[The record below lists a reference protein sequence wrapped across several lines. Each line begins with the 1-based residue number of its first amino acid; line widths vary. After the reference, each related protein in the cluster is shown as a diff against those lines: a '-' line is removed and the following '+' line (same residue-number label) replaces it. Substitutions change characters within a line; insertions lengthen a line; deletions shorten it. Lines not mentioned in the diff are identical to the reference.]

1 MTEVLAANVVRQ
13 PISPVASAPT
23 ILAVIYGEP
32 MTELPQDLF
41 IPPDALKVLLDS
53 FTGPLDLLCYLIR
66 RQQIDI
72 MNIPITLITKQYME
86 YIHLIEEHQLELAAE
101 YLVMAALLAEIKSR
115 LLLPR
120 SIAEEEEEDP
130 RMSLVR
136 KLQAYEQMKEA
147 AKYLDELPRSERE
160 FFRIQLSTVGV
171 SLELVQPDVEL
182 QSLCEKMRAL
192 LTQQSHSIHHQIQQ
206 EALSVRDRMTF
217 ILTQL
222 QDKQQV
228 AFHHLWTKD
237 EGGAG
242 LVVSF
247 LAILELAKQSLLQ
260 LIQATPFSPI
270 YLLAIDNA

>member
-1 MTEVLAANVVRQ
+1 M
-13 PISPVASAPT
+13 
-23 ILAVIYGEP
+23 
-32 MTELPQDLF
+32 
-41 IPPDALKVLLDS
+41 LDS

-228 AFHHLWTKD
+228 AFHHLWTKE